1 MKNQDKIFTD
11 FSLDNKLAIKLHA
24 IDPDVILYVPTG
36 IIESNSFQADPFKIY
51 QLGSATVKH
60 FQQLLSIIPDLPSI
74 QKVILFSTVDNEKT
88 NPIYKTWMSSLEQLL
103 YFYKK
108 SKLVATTTVLIK
120 VNGVFGP
127 WKETIKSSIRCW
139 YIDTIARLVL
149 SISNSDVSSFFVSDL
164 TSKCQRDVKSGV
176 TATNMWI
183 DDYKL
188 NLTKQK
194 RNVIAG
200 GVLIVKSKAH
210 WRTVAKSND
219 PSYFYKFILIAM
231 NHDADIVIIHNC
243 YSDNSISKYK
253 IACPSCH
260 FVRHSPVNERIAHD
274 QRFYTIYEY
283 LLNNPDIGSMV
294 TGDIRDITFDND
306 PFKVMAKVG
315 DHFYTGYDI
324 PFYTQR
330 VGKCRWV
337 AQMIRKCYPVLKIQ
351 EQVFNLYGL
360 FNSDILGG
368 SRHVLL
374 ALFSRILLYLDIA
387 SLSAVCDMATANIVL
402 HLDYYD
408 RVYSGYP
415 FSASYCVG
423 VSAQQ
428 GAAVSH
434 KSGEVFVPAPKRE

>member
-1 MKNQDKIFTD
+1 MLLSTA
-11 FSLDNKLAIKLHA
+11 DNK
-24 IDPDVILYVPTG
+24 
-36 IIESNSFQADPFKIY
+36 E
-51 QLGSATVKH
+51 
-60 FQQLLSIIPDLPSI
+60 
-74 QKVILFSTVDNEKT
+74 T

-127 WKETIKSSIRCW
+127 WKETVTSSIHCW

-149 SISNSDVSSFFVSDL
+149 YISNSDVSSFFVSDL
-164 TSKCQRDVKSGV
+164 TGKCQRDVKSGV

-188 NLTKQK
+188 NLMKQK

-200 GVLIVKSKAH
+200 GVLVVKSKAR
-210 WRTVAKSND
+210 WRIIAKSND
-219 PSYFYKFILIAM
+219 PSYFYKFIVTAM
-231 NHDADIVIIHNC
+231 NHNVDIVIIHNC
-243 YSDNSISKYK
+243 YSDNSVSKYK
-253 IACPSCH
+253 SACPSCH
-260 FVRHSPVNERIAHD
+260 FVRHLPVNERIAHD
-274 QRFYTIYEY
+274 QRFYTIYDY
-283 LLNNPDIGSMV
+283 LLNNPDIGNLV
-294 TGDIRDITFDND
+294 TGDIRDVAFDDD

-324 PFYTQR
+324 PFTHQ

-337 AQMIRKCYPVLKIQ
+337 AQMIKKCYPVLKIQ
-351 EQVFNLYGL
+351 EEVFNLYGL
-360 FNSDILGG
+360 FNSGILGG
-368 SRHVLL
+368 SRHVML
-374 ALFSRILLYLDIA
+374 ALFSRILLYLDTA
-387 SLSAVCDMATANIVL
+387 SLNAVCDMATANVVL

-423 VSAQQ
+423 VFAQQ

-434 KSGEVFVPAPKRE
+434 KSGEVFIPAPQRE